1 MNGESVPFVWHKDVN
16 WEVRGKGLLGEL
28 GGVRQVSAWEQEG
41 MQLLHCAAPLTFFF
55 FLPIDSLDWAYLQPA
70 GFSLGLLGEL
80 LCVMMPFV
88 KCLASKACSQ
98 LWIVLNCIQYFIK
111 YSLLCCP

>member
-55 FLPIDSLDWAYLQPA
+55 FYL
-70 GFSLGLLGEL
+70 
-80 LCVMMPFV
+80 
-88 KCLASKACSQ
+88 
-98 LWIVLNCIQYFIK
+98 
-111 YSLLCCP
+111 